1 MATTVTTLSS
11 NLKAMDQEVH
21 IINWVGTE
29 ATATITTGLSV
40 IYAASVCDA
49 FGDNAGHT
57 EQDLGLV
64 ELNSAVALGTDG
76 SLTVAAGSLP
86 VTRFKTVAAA
96 TLAAQQT
103 CVILWGK
110 S

>member
-1 MATTVTTLSS
+1 MATTVDTLSS

-21 IINWVGTE
+21 IIKWDGTE

-49 FGDNAGHT
+49 YGENAGHT
-57 EQDLGLV
+57 DNDLGLV
-64 ELNSAVALGTDG
+64 EIDEAIVSG
-76 SLTVAAGSLP
+76 SITTVSGAITVRRIKAG
-86 VTRFKTVAAA
+86 AG
-96 TLAAQQT
+96 TLAAQQS
-103 CVILWGK
+103 CIILWGK